1 MENDPHI
8 LEQILTELRRLN
20 DAKASP
26 SREIMSIPQAA
37 EYLGQSESTLRD
49 WVRLRKIP
57 FSKVNGAIKFRK
69 SKLDRWIDRNEV
81 GMINW

>member
-1 MENDPHI
+1 MENDSHI

-20 DAKASP
+20 DAKTTPAQ
-26 SREIMSIPQAA
+26 EILSILQAA
-37 EYLGQSESTLRD
+37 EYLGQSKSTLRD